1 MNFENILNALP
12 DYAKDIK
19 LNLSSLANNHSGI
32 TDVQFAGSVLVA
44 AIASKN
50 GALSKHI
57 RQSIASTLN
66 ETEINAA
73 HSAVSIMAMTNI
85 YYRFT
90 DLVNDP
96 SYATMPAGLR
106 MNILAN
112 HGIDKVTFEMWSLVV
127 SIINGCHKCVTAHEQ
142 VLVKQ
147 HGVAKETIQLLAK
160 IAAVIHSLA
169 TVQIVELSK

>member
-1 MNFENILNALP
+1 MNFETILNAIP

-19 LNLSSLANNHSGI
+19 LNLSSMINNHGALS
-32 TDVQFAGSVLVA
+32 DNQFAGSLLVA

-50 GALSKHI
+50 APLVKYI
-57 RQSIASTLN
+57 RQAIGSSLSEPELN
-66 ETEINAA
+66 GAYTAA
-73 HSAVSIMAMTNI
+73 SIMAMTNI

-106 MNILAN
+106 MNLLTN
-112 HGIDKVTFEMWSLVV
+112 HGIDKTTFEIWSLVV
-127 SIINGCHKCVTAHEQ
+127 SIINGCHKCVAAHEQ

-147 HGVAKETIQLLAK
+147 HDISKETIQLLAK
-160 IAAVIHSLA
+160 IAAVVHSLA
-169 TVQIVELSK
+169 AVQLIEASK